1 MLLAVCGESQQQ
13 TVPTPDSF
21 IYRYSNYGIYAKLRD
36 DRLTTWHLSFLELG
50 DTLENVPVDTAG
62 FASNTVV
69 RKKRVVDARTGED
82 ECGQNPP
89 ADHDLIAMRGR
100 DSLLSVQSGVRY
112 RRTKNCPR
120 LLNIKNTTI
129 ANKEA
134 TTTLPIINNDK
145 LIIGG

>member
-1 MLLAVCGESQQQ
+1 M
-13 TVPTPDSF
+13 
-21 IYRYSNYGIYAKLRD
+21 
-36 DRLTTWHLSFLELG
+36 
-50 DTLENVPVDTAG
+50 PVDTAG

-69 RKKRVVDARTGED
+69 RKKRAEDARTGED
-82 ECGQNPP
+82 ECCRNPP
-89 ADHDLIAMRGR
+89 ANYDHSATRER
-100 DSLLSVQSGVRY
+100 DSLLSDRNGVRY
-112 RRTKNCPR
+112 RRTKSCPR

>member
-1 MLLAVCGESQQQ
+1 
-13 TVPTPDSF
+13 
-21 IYRYSNYGIYAKLRD
+21 
-36 DRLTTWHLSFLELG
+36 
-50 DTLENVPVDTAG
+50 
-62 FASNTVV
+62 
-69 RKKRVVDARTGED
+69 
-82 ECGQNPP
+82 
-89 ADHDLIAMRGR
+89 MRER

>member
-1 MLLAVCGESQQQ
+1 M
-13 TVPTPDSF
+13 
-21 IYRYSNYGIYAKLRD
+21 
-36 DRLTTWHLSFLELG
+36 
-50 DTLENVPVDTAG
+50 PVDTAG

-82 ECGQNPP
+82 KCCQNPP